1 MNIELT
7 TAPVGLHPL
16 KTNDAASTFVTG
28 QIFETLYRRTVDGTS
43 YEPLLAESLPE
54 MSSDG
59 LTATIHLRKGVK
71 FQDGTD
77 FTAADCGC
85 LYDRQSEG

>member
-28 QIFETLYRRTVDGTS
+28 QIFETLYRRTVDAHHMNLCWQNL
-43 YEPLLAESLPE
+43 YLNFL
-54 MSSDG
+54 
-59 LTATIHLRKGVK
+59 LTA
-71 FQDGTD
+71 
-77 FTAADCGC
+77 
-85 LYDRQSEG
+85 